1 MNMPKHPTHAVRH
14 VSNWDGEHDVLTS
27 LCVLDEATGV
37 FHYWDGG
44 KPVLE
49 YVGDEII
56 HAWALTDQMADME
69 RNARRYLA
77 LRESRNHS
85 AGMGDKWG
93 LRMSAMPLTMTER
106 EQLDAA
112 ADRLLEN
119 GE

>member
-1 MNMPKHPTHAVRH
+1 MIDKKHPTHAVRH
-14 VSNWDGEHDVLTS
+14 ISNWDGEHDVLTS
-27 LCVLDEATGV
+27 LCVLDETTNV

-77 LRESRNHS
+77 LRKVGVQVPGYDFVKFDWS
-85 AGMGDKWG
+85 
-93 LRMSAMPLTMTER
+93 
-106 EQLDAA
+106 LDAA
-112 ADRLLEN
+112 ADRLLEG

>member
-1 MNMPKHPTHAVRH
+1 MTDKKHPTHAVRH

-27 LCVLDEATGV
+27 LCVLDETTNV

-77 LRESRNHS
+77 LRKH
-85 AGMGDKWG
+85 GIL
-93 LRMSAMPLTMTER
+93 LRQEAVVFDVTD
-106 EQLDAA
+106 LDAA
-112 ADRLLEN
+112 ADRLLEG

>member
-1 MNMPKHPTHAVRH
+1 MIDKKHPTHAVRH

-27 LCVLDEATGV
+27 LCVLDETTNV

-77 LRESRNHS
+77 LRKVGVHVPGYDFVKFDWS
-85 AGMGDKWG
+85 
-93 LRMSAMPLTMTER
+93 
-106 EQLDAA
+106 LDSA
-112 ADRLLEN
+112 ADRLLEG